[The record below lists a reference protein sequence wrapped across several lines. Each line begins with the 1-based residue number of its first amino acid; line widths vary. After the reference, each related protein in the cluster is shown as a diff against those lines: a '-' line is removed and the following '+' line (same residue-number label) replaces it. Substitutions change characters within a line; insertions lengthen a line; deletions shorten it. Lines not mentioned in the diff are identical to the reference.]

1 MQTDA
6 GSATL
11 ADLFQ
16 GRSQL
21 LVYHFMFGPDY
32 KAGCPSCSSI
42 ADGFNGIVTHL
53 AHHDVML
60 WAVSRAPLDK
70 LQIYKRRM
78 GWTFPW
84 ASSAGSDFNYDFNAS
99 FTETQQREGP
109 EYNFRRDDPAMK
121 LATAAAPPPEFVS
134 WAATTGTDPSTY
146 LREREGMSAF
156 VLQDGVV
163 YHSYSSYSRGTDA
176 IWGMYA
182 GWTARRKGATRAA
195 CGCAATNTASHEAP
209 GRQPGA
215 RGLDGR
221 AGRRHGDPAMRML
234 CGAMADGMACMRIDE
249 RIPCRAVV
257 GRTRPGGPCPRFA
270 PCRRI
275 RGIPG
280 KGEFLVRPKEMN

>member
-1 MQTDA
+1 M
-6 GSATL
+6 
-11 ADLFQ
+11 
-16 GRSQL
+16 
-21 LVYHFMFGPDY
+21 
-32 KAGCPSCSSI
+32 
-42 ADGFNGIVTHL
+42 
-53 AHHDVML
+53 
-60 WAVSRAPLDK
+60 
-70 LQIYKRRM
+70 
-78 GWTFPW
+78 

-182 GWTARRKGATRAA
+182 WLDRAPKGRNESGM
-195 CGCAATNTASHEAP
+195 GCAARRVRPAMKRLADSCARAVSRRWPRWPPGTAIRPCGCCA
-209 GRQPGA
+209 GRC
-215 RGLDGR
+215 L
-221 AGRRHGDPAMRML
+221 AGRRHGLDV
-234 CGAMADGMACMRIDE
+234 RIDE
-249 RIPCRAVV
+249 RIPCRAVAQAARGPA
-257 GRTRPGGPCPRFA
+257 GRTRRAMPRFA

-280 KGEFLVRPKEMN
+280 KGEFLYASKK